1 MQNLEPPVRVAIA
14 DDETLIATSLATLL
28 SLEADIEVVATCSS
42 GEELVNWARVHPVD
56 VYVVDLH
63 MPGLDGVE
71 TTERLCAVERRATE
85 NNRPG
90 DAVAGLGGVEET
102 TGTETA
108 EGIGVVIVTSHAQP
122 RGLQRALAA
131 GARGFVPKT
140 ASAQEFANAIRAVRA
155 GRRYI
160 DSQVAA
166 AAFEVTRSP
175 LTPREKQL
183 LELVPDGH
191 SVEQLAAA
199 VCLAPGTVRNYLS
212 SAMSKTGGANR
223 FEAYKLA
230 SEKGWI

>member
-1 MQNLEPPVRVAIA
+1 MRSPETPVRVAIA

-42 GEELVNWARVHPVD
+42 GEELVNWVRVHPVD
-56 VYVVDLH
+56 VCVVDLH
-63 MPGLDGVE
+63 MSGIDGVE
-71 TTERLCAVERRATE
+71 TTERLCVVESPATGGNKSVDGPVGQPRRGKGE
-85 NNRPG
+85 RV
-90 DAVAGLGGVEET
+90 DE
-102 TGTETA
+102 A

-122 RGLQRALAA
+122 QGLQRALAA

-140 ASAQEFANAIRAVRA
+140 ASAQEFATAIRTVRA

-166 AAFEVTRSP
+166 AAFEITRSP
-175 LTPREKQL
+175 LTQRERQL
-183 LELVPDGH
+183 LELVPEGQG
-191 SVEQLAAA
+191 VEQLAAA

-212 SAMSKTGGANR
+212 SAISKTGGANR

-230 SEKGWI
+230 AERGWI